1 MKTEELF
8 KAAGKILIKILN
20 CYSAEERAKS
30 TNPTKRRKAVPKLKN
45 QQLLEEIALNDP
57 EPDIRSLAVSGIEKQ
72 LLLERIA
79 LTDSYAMVRIAA
91 VKKLRSQ
98 EILRQV
104 VMKDYDRNVYIEAL
118 SSIEDYRFIYELIS
132 NEEDE
137 SISEEVVRN
146 LADRRPSYEL
156 SKQLLYPLLTTPS
169 CPIDLK
175 RTALEKM
182 TDPRILD
189 ELPETDPPIKLAMEI
204 QLGKSSLIH
213 IEEEVMENPGMA
225 EEVIS
230 AAYLVRPVPEA
241 SLAIIR
247 LCHNYI
253 GMGDDAYIRELI
265 YLLNEYGDRLLA
277 TDYLNCGQEA
287 LQTAADIWARKNGY
301 KVVHGAGFCRVRWGE
316 YKHQIVMD

>member
-1 MKTEELF
+1 MKPKELF
-8 KAAGKILIKILN
+8 KVAEKMVIRIIN
-20 CYSAEERAKS
+20 CYPAEERAKS
-30 TNPTKRRKAVPKLKN
+30 TNASRRRKAVPKLKN
-45 QQLLEEIALNDP
+45 QQIIEELALNDP
-57 EPDIRSLAVSGIEKQ
+57 EPDIRSLAVSGIENQ
-72 LLLERIA
+72 PLLERIA

-91 VKKLRSQ
+91 VKKITNQ
-98 EILRQV
+98 EVLRQV
-104 VMKDYDRNVYIEAL
+104 VLKDYDRNVYIEAV
-118 SSIEDYRFIYELIS
+118 SSLKDYELIYELIT

-146 LADRRPSYEL
+146 LAGRLPNYEL

-169 CPIDLK
+169 CPVDLK

-189 ELPETDPPIKLAMEI
+189 ELPETDPPIKLAMQI
-204 QLGKSSLIH
+204 QLGKSSLTH
-213 IEEEVMENPGMA
+213 IDEAVMENPGMA

-230 AAYLVRPVPEA
+230 AAYLVRPVQEA
-241 SLAIIR
+241 STAIIR
-247 LCHNYI
+247 ICHQYI
-253 GMGDDAYIRELI
+253 GSGDDAYIGELI

-287 LQTAADIWARKNGY
+287 LQTAADRWARKHGY
-301 KVVHGAGFCRVRWGE
+301 QVVHGAGFCRVRWGE